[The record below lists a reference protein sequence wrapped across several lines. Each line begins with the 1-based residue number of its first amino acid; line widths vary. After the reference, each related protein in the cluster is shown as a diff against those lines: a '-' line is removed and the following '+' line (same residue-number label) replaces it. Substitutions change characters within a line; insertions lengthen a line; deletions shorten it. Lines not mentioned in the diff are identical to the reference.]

1 MPEQLD
7 IVALIE
13 KNPITRFTKDY
24 NSKFID
30 RIQTSFTETQQQ
42 LFVSSFYCYLN
53 YDSKNDFV
61 IDIEY
66 IWKWLG
72 FSRKDPCKRILEKN
86 FTLNVDY
93 KCLLHQQKEQNPDV
107 EFAHLQAKKDKR
119 GGHNKETIMMTIST
133 FKKLCLKTNTKKAD
147 EIHDYF
153 IKLEETFHDIIN
165 EESDELR
172 RQLIQEKSERS
183 LLQEQTEEL
192 NTQLNRLTKKPN
204 KLEPGQSVYI
214 FEDKDENGVIVYKI
228 GSTKDATTR
237 QGSHRTSSFLGK
249 IVMQVH
255 CVRAALIEKMVH
267 FLLDKYRIS
276 NKREWF
282 TASYDE
288 IVNAINYA
296 KVVVECEIDFT
307 TTNTATI
314 IDKVKECL
322 QNASVPITT
331 NQTSK
336 RVDNTVQTE
345 QCEGKKIHTQLKYVP
360 NDINDFRSFLNEC
373 CEYGEDKSVSYA
385 MIKNQY
391 KIWAKTCQHSQCQ
404 KLIAYMKEWYIT
416 FMQRHNPLVSTSKIT
431 QHFRGL
437 SLKNDLFKFEKSADE
452 MLVYENFLYDKCE
465 RAPNYRLEIKD
476 VYKEFEEYYQQTF
489 GCEATYYVKERL
501 KEFFD
506 VIFLRTKAGPEAEQ
520 DYRSHGWLGVSLK
533 SNEVKEPVR
542 KYKPKNAKAVEQ
554 VNVITQ
560 EVVREW
566 SCVTD
571 AAEYLKKSRTSTS
584 EILKSKTPF
593 VIDDVQ
599 SILRYRNTK
608 TFV

>member
-1 MPEQLD
+1 MLEQLD

-13 KNPITRFTKDY
+13 KNPLTRFTKDY
-24 NSKFID
+24 NSKFIE

-86 FTLNVDY
+86 FTLNIDY
-93 KCLLHQQKEQNPDV
+93 KCFLHHQKEQNPDIG
-107 EFAHLQAKKDKR
+107 FALSEAKKDKR
-119 GGHNKETIMMTIST
+119 GGHNKETIMMTIRT
-133 FKKLCLKTNTKKAD
+133 FKKLCLKTNTKKAN

-214 FEDKDENGVIVYKI
+214 FQDKDENGIIVYKI

-255 CVRAALIEKMVH
+255 CVRAALIEKIVH

-307 TTNTATI
+307 NKDIINKIKNCLCNTAPG
-314 IDKVKECL
+314 V
-322 QNASVPITT
+322 
-331 NQTSK
+331 TSAPSSTQLK
-336 RVDNTVQTE
+336 ADSEELKAKT
-345 QCEGKKIHTQLKYVP
+345 KKIHTQLKYVP
-360 NDINDFRSFLNEC
+360 NDMNDFRTFLTVC
-373 CEYGEDKSVSYA
+373 CDYGEDKSLSYT

-391 KIWAKTCQHSQCQ
+391 KIWAKTCNPSQCQ
-404 KLIAYMKEWYIT
+404 KLIAYMKQWYVT
-416 FMQRHNPLVSTSKIT
+416 FMQKHNPLVASSKIT

-437 SLKNDLFKFEKSADE
+437 SLKADIFKFEKPPQE
-452 MLVYENFLYDKCE
+452 MLVYENFLFEKCE
-465 RAPNYRLEIKD
+465 RSPNYRMEMSD
-476 VYKEFEEYYQQTF
+476 AYTEFEEYYKQTF
-489 GCEATYYVKERL
+489 ESEATYYVKERL

-506 VIFLRTKAGPEAEQ
+506 VTFLRTKAGPEAEQ

-542 KYKPKNAKAVEQ
+542 KYKPKNAKAVDL
-554 VNVITQ
+554 VDVLNNDII
-560 EVVREW
+560 RSW

-593 VIDDVQ
+593 VIDGVQ
-599 SILRYRNTK
+599 SILTYK
-608 TFV
+608 V